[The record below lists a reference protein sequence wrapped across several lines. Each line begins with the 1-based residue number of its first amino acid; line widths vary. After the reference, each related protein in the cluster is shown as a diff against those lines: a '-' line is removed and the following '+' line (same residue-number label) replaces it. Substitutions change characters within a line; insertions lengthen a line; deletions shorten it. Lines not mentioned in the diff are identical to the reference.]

1 MTRTRFV
8 VAVLAGALLIV
19 SCRGRRGASGVSD
32 STYVATMRELRGVA
46 LDTMLDS
53 AGRSTARERILARH
67 HVTAASMQMAA
78 RALARNPDH
87 AINVWRQISEQHAPP
102 VVKKGPTK

>member
-1 MTRTRFV
+1 MTRTSFA
-8 VAVLAGALLIV
+8 VAALAGALLV
-19 SCRGRRGASGVSD
+19 ASCRGRIASGGVSD

-53 AGRSTARERILARH
+53 ASRVAARERILTRH
-67 HVTAASMQMAA
+67 HVTAASMQTAA

-87 AINVWRQISEQHAPP
+87 AIDVWRQISEQHAPP
-102 VVKKGPTK
+102 VVKKGPSK